1 MAKGFKGGF
10 PGGGNMNQLM
20 KQAQAMQRQ
29 IAEAQEQAALL
40 KGEAEAGGGM
50 VKALVNGD
58 HQIESLE
65 IQQAVVDPE
74 DIEMLQDLI
83 IAAVNGAMS
92 DLDGKV
98 EDTMGKVTG
107 GLGGLGG
114 FGF

>member
-1 MAKGFKGGF
+1 MAKGFKGF

-29 IAEAQEQAALL
+29 IAEAQEKAALQ
-40 KGEAEAGGGM
+40 KGEAESGGGM
-50 VKALVNGD
+50 VKAVVNGE
-58 HQIESLE
+58 HQLETLE

-74 DIEMLQDLI
+74 DVEMLQDLI

-92 DLDGKV
+92 DLDTKV
-98 EDTMGKVTG
+98 EETMGNVTG

-114 FGF
+114 LGF